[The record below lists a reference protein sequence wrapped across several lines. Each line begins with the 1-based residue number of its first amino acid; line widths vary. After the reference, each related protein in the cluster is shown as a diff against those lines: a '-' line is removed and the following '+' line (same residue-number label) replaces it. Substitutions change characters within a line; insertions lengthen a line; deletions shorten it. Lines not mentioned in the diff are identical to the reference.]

1 MKISSTYSVRDQV
14 AQWIGY
20 RGLYAALFFAPMAAL
35 TIHFITYTG
44 VPLSAATFYATLLP
58 ILLAVML
65 TALLPGKSGITPKTL
80 GIFGIWALL
89 AYSLYDWVRVPMNL
103 IFGVPFWDHWF
114 DWGASA
120 TGSTGT
126 LFTYQ
131 NLTAGTIQHI
141 LQGWGFAMSYY
152 LLVRRVTFFGA
163 MVFAMFMT
171 VFYWVTFPVF
181 VLTDAM
187 PPWIWWFQAW
197 MAHVAF
203 AAGLWYAPKVFGWA
217 YSKMYYDRGR
227 RTETSPLKGGGTS
240 DGPLKEGQTS
250 NYQRS
255 WKTTLFG
262 VLAANAFTMMIGFI
276 LFGVVVSSQPPSIY
290 PVFGYGKPPPE
301 PIEGVSSF
309 YWAIPAAVVG
319 FVFVYLALRYRRVV
333 PVSSG
338 LKEQR

>member
-1 MKISSTYSVRDQV
+1 MKIMSTTYSVKDQV
-14 AQWIGY
+14 KEWIGY
-20 RGLYAALFFAPMAAL
+20 RGLYAVLFFAPMAAL
-35 TIHFITYTG
+35 SVHFFTYTA
-44 VPLSAATFYATLLP
+44 VPLSAATFYVTLLP
-58 ILLAVML
+58 ILLAVVL
-65 TALLPGKSGITPKTL
+65 TALLPGKSGVYPKTL
-80 GIFGIWALL
+80 GIYGIWALL

-120 TGSTGT
+120 IGSTGT

-152 LLVRRVTFFGA
+152 LLVRRVTFLGA
-163 MVFAMFMT
+163 TVFAMFMT

-187 PPWIWWFQAW
+187 PPFIWWFQAW

-203 AAGLWYAPKVFGWA
+203 AAGLWFAPKVFGWA
-217 YSKMYYDRGR
+217 YSKIYYDRAR
-227 RTETSPLKGGGTS
+227 RTETSPLKGGERS
-240 DGPLKEGQTS
+240 NGPLKEEEAS
-250 NYQRS
+250 NYQRN
-255 WKTTLFG
+255 WKTTMFG
-262 VLAANAFTMMIGFI
+262 VLAANAFTLMIGFI

-290 PVFGYGKPPPE
+290 PVFGYGKPPPVLI
-301 PIEGVSSF
+301 PGVDA
-309 YWAIPAAVVG
+309 YYYAIPAAVIG
-319 FVFVYLALRYRRVV
+319 FVFVYLGLRYRRVV
-333 PVSSG
+333 PVSG

>member
-1 MKISSTYSVRDQV
+1 MKLMSTHSVKDQV
-14 AQWIGY
+14 KEWMGY
-20 RGLYAALFFAPMAAL
+20 RGLYAAFFFAPMAAL
-35 TIHFITYTG
+35 SVHFFTYTA
-44 VPLSAATFYATLLP
+44 VPLSAGTFYLTLLP

-65 TALLPGKSGITPKTL
+65 TALLPGKSGIYPKTL
-80 GIFGIWALL
+80 GIYGIWALL

-120 TGSTGT
+120 IGSTGT

-171 VFYWVTFPVF
+171 VFYWVTFPIF

-203 AAGLWYAPKVFGWA
+203 AAGLWYAPKLFGWA
-217 YSKMYYDRGR
+217 YSKMYYDKGR
-227 RTETSPLKGGGTS
+227 RTETGPLKGGETTN
-240 DGPLKEGQTS
+240 GPLKEKEAS

-276 LFGVVVSSQPPSIY
+276 LFGAVVSSQPPSIY
-290 PVFGYGKPPPE
+290 PVFGYGKPPPVLI
-301 PIEGVSSF
+301 PGVDA
-309 YWAIPAAVVG
+309 YYYAIPAAVIG

-333 PVSSG
+333 PVSG
-338 LKEQR
+338 LEDQR

>member
-1 MKISSTYSVRDQV
+1 MKIMSTYSVKDQV
-14 AQWIGY
+14 KEWFGY
-20 RGLYAALFFAPMAAL
+20 RGLYAAFFFAPMAAL
-35 TIHFITYTG
+35 SVHFFTYTA
-44 VPLSAATFYATLLP
+44 VPLSAGTFYLTLLP

-65 TALLPGKSGITPKTL
+65 TALLPGKSGIYPKTL
-80 GIFGIWALL
+80 GIYGIWALL

-120 TGSTGT
+120 IGSTGT

-203 AAGLWYAPKVFGWA
+203 AAGLWYAPKLFGWA
-217 YSKMYYDRGR
+217 YSKMYYDKGR
-227 RTETSPLKGGGTS
+227 RTETGPLKGGETTN
-240 DGPLKEGQTS
+240 GPLKEKEAS

-262 VLAANAFTMMIGFI
+262 VLATNAFTMMIGFI
-276 LFGVVVSSQPPSIY
+276 LFGAVVSSQPPSIY
-290 PVFGYGKPPPE
+290 PVFGYGKPPPVLI
-301 PIEGVSSF
+301 PGVDA
-309 YWAIPAAVVG
+309 YYYAIPAAVIG

-333 PVSSG
+333 PVSG
-338 LKEQR
+338 LEDQR

>member
-1 MKISSTYSVRDQV
+1 
-14 AQWIGY
+14 
-20 RGLYAALFFAPMAAL
+20 MAAL

-203 AAGLWYAPKVFGWA
+203 AAGLWYAPKLFGWA
-217 YSKMYYDRGR
+217 YSKMYYDKGR
-227 RTETSPLKGGGTS
+227 RTETGPLKGGETTN
-240 DGPLKEGQTS
+240 GPLKEKEAS

-276 LFGVVVSSQPPSIY
+276 LFGAVVSSQPPSIY
-290 PVFGYGKPPPE
+290 PVFGYGKPPPVLI
-301 PIEGVSSF
+301 PGVDA
-309 YWAIPAAVVG
+309 YYYAIPAAVIG

-333 PVSSG
+333 PVSG
-338 LKEQR
+338 LEDQR

>member
-1 MKISSTYSVRDQV
+1 MKLSSTYSVKDQV
-14 AQWIGY
+14 AQWMGY

-114 DWGASA
+114 DWGASL

-126 LFTYQ
+126 IFTYQ
-131 NLTAGTIQHI
+131 NLTAGMIQHI

-152 LLVRRVTFFGA
+152 LLVRRVTFLGA

-171 VFYWVTFPVF
+171 VFYWITFPVF

-203 AAGLWYAPKVFGWA
+203 AAGLWFAPKIVGWA
-217 YSKMYYDRGR
+217 YSKMYYNRGR
-227 RTETSPLKGGGTS
+227 RPET
-240 DGPLKEGQTS
+240 GPLKEGQTS
-250 NYQRS
+250 NGPLKEGQTSDYQRT

-262 VLAANAFTMMIGFI
+262 VLAVNAFALMIGFI
-276 LFGVVVSSQPPSIY
+276 LFGVIVGQQPPSLY
-290 PVFGYGKPPPE
+290 PVFGYGKPPPVL
-301 PIEGVSSF
+301 IAGVDSE
-309 YWAIPAAVVG
+309 YYAIPAAVIG
-319 FVFVYLALRYRRVV
+319 FVLMYLALRSRRVV

>member
-1 MKISSTYSVRDQV
+1 MKLSSTYSVKDQV

-203 AAGLWYAPKVFGWA
+203 AAGLWFAPILIGKLY
-217 YSKMYYDRGR
+217 YSARG
-227 RTETSPLKGGGTS
+227 RTETSPLKGGETS
-240 DGPLKEGQTS
+240 NGPLKEQETS
-250 NYQRS
+250 IYRRN

-276 LFGVVVSSQPPSIY
+276 LFGVIVGQQPPSLY
-290 PVFGYGKPPPE
+290 PVFGYGKPPPVLI
-301 PIEGVSSF
+301 PGVDSE
-309 YWAIPAAVVG
+309 YYAIPAAVLG
-319 FVFVYLALRYRRVV
+319 FVFAYLALRYSRVV

-338 LKEQR
+338 LREQR

>member
-1 MKISSTYSVRDQV
+1 MKIVSTYSVKDQV
-14 AQWIGY
+14 KEWFGY
-20 RGLYAALFFAPMAAL
+20 RGLYAVLFFTPMLAL

-44 VPLSAATFYATLLP
+44 VPLSAATFYSTLLP
-58 ILLAVML
+58 ILLAVLL
-65 TALLPGKSGITPKTL
+65 TALLPGKSGIYPKTL
-80 GIFGIWALL
+80 GIYGIWALL

-120 TGSTGT
+120 IGSTGT

-152 LLVRRVTFFGA
+152 LLVRRVTLLSA
-163 MVFAMFMT
+163 AVFASFMT

-203 AAGLWYAPKVFGWA
+203 MAGLWFAPKIFGWA
-217 YSKMYYDRGR
+217 YSKLYYNRGR
-227 RTETSPLKGGGTS
+227 RTETGPLKEGGTS
-240 DGPLKEGQTS
+240 DGPLKEGQIS
-250 NYQRS
+250 DYQRT

-262 VLAANAFTMMIGFI
+262 VLAVNAFTLMIGFI
-276 LFGVVVSSQPPSIY
+276 LFGAIVGQQPPSIY

-301 PIEGVSSF
+301 PIEGLSSF
-309 YWAIPAAVVG
+309 YWAIPAAVIG
-319 FVFVYLALRYRRVV
+319 FVLAYLALRSRRVV

>member
-1 MKISSTYSVRDQV
+1 MKLMSTYSVKDQV
-14 AQWIGY
+14 KEWFGY
-20 RGLYAALFFAPMAAL
+20 RGLYAAFFFAPMAAL
-35 TIHFITYTG
+35 SVHFFTYTA
-44 VPLSAATFYATLLP
+44 VPLSAGTFYLTLLP

-65 TALLPGKSGITPKTL
+65 TALLPGKSGIYPKTL
-80 GIFGIWALL
+80 GIYGIWALL

-120 TGSTGT
+120 IGSTGT

-171 VFYWVTFPVF
+171 VFYWVTFPIF

-203 AAGLWYAPKVFGWA
+203 AAGLWYAPKLFGWA
-217 YSKMYYDRGR
+217 YSKMYYDKGR
-227 RTETSPLKGGGTS
+227 RTETGPLKGGETTN
-240 DGPLKEGQTS
+240 GPLKEKEAS

-276 LFGVVVSSQPPSIY
+276 LFGAVVSSQPPSIY
-290 PVFGYGKPPPE
+290 PVFGYGKPPPVLI
-301 PIEGVSSF
+301 PGVDA
-309 YWAIPAAVVG
+309 YYYAIPAAVIG
-319 FVFVYLALRYRRVV
+319 FVFAYLALRYRRVV
-333 PVSSG
+333 PVSG
-338 LKEQR
+338 LEDQR

>member
-1 MKISSTYSVRDQV
+1 MKLMSTYSVKDQV
-14 AQWIGY
+14 KEWFGY
-20 RGLYAALFFAPMAAL
+20 RGLYAAFFFAPMAAL
-35 TIHFITYTG
+35 SVHFFTYTA
-44 VPLSAATFYATLLP
+44 VPLSAGTFYLTLLP

-65 TALLPGKSGITPKTL
+65 TALLPGKSGIYPKTL
-80 GIFGIWALL
+80 GIYGIWALL

-120 TGSTGT
+120 IGSTGT

-171 VFYWVTFPVF
+171 VFYWVTFPIF

-203 AAGLWYAPKVFGWA
+203 AAGLWYAPKLFGWA
-217 YSKMYYDRGR
+217 YSKMYYDKGR
-227 RTETSPLKGGGTS
+227 RTETGPLKGGETTN
-240 DGPLKEGQTS
+240 GPLKEKEAS

-276 LFGVVVSSQPPSIY
+276 LFGAVVSSQPPSIY
-290 PVFGYGKPPPE
+290 PVFGYGKPPPVLI
-301 PIEGVSSF
+301 PGVDA
-309 YWAIPAAVVG
+309 YYYAIPAAVIG

-333 PVSSG
+333 PVSG
-338 LKEQR
+338 LEDQR

>member
-1 MKISSTYSVRDQV
+1 MKIMSTYSVKDQV
-14 AQWIGY
+14 KEWFGY
-20 RGLYAALFFAPMAAL
+20 RGLYAAFFFAPMAAL
-35 TIHFITYTG
+35 SVHFFTYTA
-44 VPLSAATFYATLLP
+44 VPLSAGTFYLTLLP

-65 TALLPGKSGITPKTL
+65 TALLPGKSGIYPKTL
-80 GIFGIWALL
+80 GIYGIWALL

-120 TGSTGT
+120 IGSTGT

-203 AAGLWYAPKVFGWA
+203 AAGLWYAPKLFGWA
-217 YSKMYYDRGR
+217 YSKMYYDKGR
-227 RTETSPLKGGGTS
+227 RTETGPLKGGETTN
-240 DGPLKEGQTS
+240 GPLKEKEAS

-276 LFGVVVSSQPPSIY
+276 LFGAVVSSQPPSIY
-290 PVFGYGKPPPE
+290 PVFGYGKPPPVLI
-301 PIEGVSSF
+301 PGVDA
-309 YWAIPAAVVG
+309 YYYAIPAAVIG

-333 PVSSG
+333 PVSG
-338 LKEQR
+338 LEDQR